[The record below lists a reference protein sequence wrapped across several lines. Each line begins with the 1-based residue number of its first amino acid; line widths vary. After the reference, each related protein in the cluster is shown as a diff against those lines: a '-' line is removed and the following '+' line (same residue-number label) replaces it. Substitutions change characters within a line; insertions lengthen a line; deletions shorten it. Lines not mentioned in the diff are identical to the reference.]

1 MSVSVL
7 KTLYVVSVVCLGV
20 PRSWIQTTLF
30 IEKDCMCT
38 TLTLLLSLS
47 HNNTI
52 LITESIYIVLWSFG
66 GVYFFRQSLVI

>member
-1 MSVSVL
+1 MESNN
-7 KTLYVVSVVCLGV
+7 
-20 PRSWIQTTLF
+20 IF

-38 TLTLLLSLS
+38 ALTLLLSLS

-66 GVYFFRQSLVI
+66 GVFF

>member
-1 MSVSVL
+1 MESNN
-7 KTLYVVSVVCLGV
+7 
-20 PRSWIQTTLF
+20 IF

-38 TLTLLLSLS
+38 ALTLLLSLS

-66 GVYFFRQSLVI
+66 GVFFLDKVLLYNLAGLRLMTLLCLEY